1 MGLDHPRLPLDD
13 ARPRREF
20 AEAFGGGDVASSDA
34 LGFDDAE
41 LIDEYLGGNPAAY
54 GEFVRRHQIPLF
66 RLLLGLLAD
75 EDLAEEA
82 CEQVFLVAERRLAE
96 LENRDACYQWLLG
109 IARNV
114 SIKLNERGAFD
125 ETRPPE
131 SGAPLDHLKREVHAL
146 LQQLPPDLRL
156 VLVLVE
162 LRGAPEG
169 DVAAALG
176 CPLGEVPG
184 LIAEARADFAKL
196 LAVRASKS
204 SGSFSA
210 STTARER
217 KADTPHLH
225 AGAIVGDRYR
235 IKSSLAA
242 GGMGVVYLAIRLSD
256 GLEVALKTLLPG
268 VVTDETSLRRFDRE
282 IEAIERVSHENFVAV
297 LDHGRSDNMP
307 YLIMEFLRGHPLA
320 ALVQGTP
327 FEPVR
332 ALKLVRGVLCGLA
345 HAHSV
350 GVIHRDLKLDNIF
363 VLDPVEADEIYV
375 KVLDLGLA
383 KLLFDDDSTANTM
396 LTERGAIFGTPSYMA
411 PEQALGEEVDLRAD
425 LYSIAVIL
433 YQLLAGCLPF
443 ESANP
448 AALLVMHVSIAPPPV
463 AVKAPHLAGC
473 GMQLLLDRGLAK
485 ARGDRYAN
493 AEEFIAE
500 IDRLLAMPL
509 PSPGDEPQ
517 ERAQSGPLE
526 STVEQ
531 RAPDMGDG
539 VRAKAKGGAKAGST
553 TITKGNGLL
562 WRWLALAL
570 VLVVLLLAL
579 RLITHSAPS

>member
-1 MGLDHPRLPLDD
+1 MGPDNPRLPPGD

-20 AEAFGGGDVASSDA
+20 AEAFGGGDVASSEA
-34 LGFDDAE
+34 LGLDDAE

-82 CEQVFLVAERRLAE
+82 CEQVFLMAERRLAE
-96 LENRDACYQWLLG
+96 LEDRSACYQWLLG
-109 IARNV
+109 IARDV

-146 LQQLPPDLRL
+146 LQQLSPDLRL

-162 LRGAPEG
+162 LRGAPES

-176 CPLGEVPG
+176 CPLTEVPG
-184 LIAEARADFAKL
+184 LVAEARADFAKL
-196 LAVRASKS
+196 LAVRASRS

-210 STTARER
+210 TSRER

-225 AGAIVGDRYR
+225 AGAIVGERYR

-282 IEAIERVSHENFVAV
+282 IEAIERVAHENFVAV
-297 LDHGRSDNMP
+297 LDHGRSDDMP
-307 YLIMEFLRGHPLA
+307 YLVMEYLRGRPLA
-320 ALVQGTP
+320 ALVQAGTP

-332 ALKLVRGVLCGLA
+332 ALRLVRGVLCGLA
-345 HAHSV
+345 HAHGV

-363 VLDPVEADEIYV
+363 VLDPATADGVCI

-383 KLLFDDDSTANTM
+383 KLLFDDESTANTM

-433 YQLLAGCLPF
+433 YQLLAGGLPF

-463 AVKAPHLAGC
+463 ALRAPHLAGC

-485 ARGDRYAN
+485 ARADRYAS
-493 AEEFIAE
+493 AEEFISE
-500 IDRLLAMPL
+500 IDRLLARPL
-509 PSPGDEPQ
+509 PSPGDEPP
-517 ERAQSGPLE
+517 ERALSGPLE

-531 RAPDMGDG
+531 LAPGMGG
-539 VRAKAKGGAKAGST
+539 GAGAKGGAQAGST
-553 TITKGNGLL
+553 RVARGGGLPWL
-562 WRWLALAL
+562 WLALGL
-570 VLVVLLLAL
+570 VTVVLILVVK
-579 RLITHSAPS
+579 LIVLSEAH